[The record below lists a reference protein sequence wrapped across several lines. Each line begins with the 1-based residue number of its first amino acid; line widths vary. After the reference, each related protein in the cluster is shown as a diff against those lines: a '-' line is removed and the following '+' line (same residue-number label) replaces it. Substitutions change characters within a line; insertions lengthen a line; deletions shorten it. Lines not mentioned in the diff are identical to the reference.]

1 MAYSLDHL
9 IEREWGD
16 AHTDPVKFEIKCVE
30 KICCEQ
36 IYHGKNPCDD
46 GKPFILTQVKRS
58 TNVNKQD
65 RDGCLMEFF
74 RMEHQMVLQSIHII
88 TKNF

>member
-16 AHTDPVKFEIKCVE
+16 KVTDPVKFEIKCVE

-36 IYHGKNPCDD
+36 IYHGKNPCDG

-58 TNVNKQD
+58 TNVYKLG
-65 RDGCLMEFF
+65 RRYEAT
-74 RMEHQMVLQSIHII
+74 VLWMFLEWNIKWFSKVFI
-88 TKNF
+88 